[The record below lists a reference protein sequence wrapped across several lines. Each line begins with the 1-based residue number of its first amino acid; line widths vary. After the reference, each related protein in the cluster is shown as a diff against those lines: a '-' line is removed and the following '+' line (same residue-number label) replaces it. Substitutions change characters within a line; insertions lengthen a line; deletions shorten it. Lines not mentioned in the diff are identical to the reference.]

1 MKSGHLIVFEG
12 ADGVGKTELARRT
25 AEALSSPTRPCKY
38 LPFPGRAEGSL
49 GLLVYTLHH
58 RPMDVGVLK
67 MTAVARQALH
77 VSAHLDGLET
87 VLLPSLATGTI
98 LVLDRFWWSTIVYGR
113 VDGIPEKT
121 INALIAL
128 ERCGWGDVVPDIT
141 FLISRKE
148 PLREEPRE
156 AWQQIVSGYDRL
168 AQEEVQYPVVRIDN
182 EGTPEAAVK
191 DILDAISTLA
201 IIQSRFKTTGT

>member
-1 MKSGHLIVFEG
+1 MKSGRLIVFEG

-25 AEALSSPTRPCKY
+25 AEALSSPTRPCEY

-58 RPMDVGVLK
+58 RPMDIGVLT

-87 VLLPSLATGTI
+87 VLLPSLAAGTT

-128 ERCGWGDVVPDIT
+128 ERCGWGDVVPNIA
-141 FLISRKE
+141 FLISRTE
-148 PLREEPRE
+148 PLREEPRD
-156 AWQQIVSGYDRL
+156 AWQQIVTGYDRL
-168 AQEEVQYPVVRIDN
+168 ALEEAHYPVVRIDN
-182 EGTPEAAVK
+182 EGTPEAAVTN
-191 DILDAISTLA
+191 ILDALSTSG
-201 IIQSRFKTTGT
+201 IVPSHD